1 MITEI
6 KATDYHVVASVK
18 KEHMEPTH
26 PNSLLIDLISIASRK
41 FGVNKHSIIGLR
53 VTVESCS
60 VDLEKLADYHFD
72 SGRESKE

>member
-6 KATDYHVVASVK
+6 KVTDHHVITSVNE
-18 KEHMEPTH
+18 EHMEPTH

-41 FGVNKHSIIGLR
+41 FGVNKHAITSLR
-53 VTVESCS
+53 ITVESCS